1 MYYCYTA
8 STNFDLMTNLYQAN
22 QILFALASLFTVLIS
37 SSMLLIF
44 MRVNTPVNFV
54 LMIVVVLLLHF
65 GFCAPLYGYN
75 FIINHRL
82 VSPETLTL
90 WINLQVIWVVAMYF
104 IDLSPH
110 VFVFGE
116 LIKALPKARRKASI
130 PTLIRRILRYDSFMV
145 TLLFLQILNA
155 CWYMSLF
162 FFTNL
167 STVLQSDENLL
178 NMQGLIA
185 FSYIFH
191 AVLSCLLN
199 QHLRELLAGSRSFN
213 ITASAGSNFYK
224 PQRPPLIQTTYVDSY
239 DYPYGSIQEPDQA
252 YSPSPMSET
261 SEVSSIISEGS
272 YIVHPISNMP
282 ERKLAPN
289 LRIDVT
295 RLSLLDRRSIGS
307 AKILTADP
315 LLTSPILEALAR
327 NSNDHRPQ
335 STYSL
340 LFQQTKDEHERNS
353 MFLAR
358 ASIETPL
365 SSRPRS
371 YYHQGSDSIER
382 NTPSRNGQGPQTYF

>member
-1 MYYCYTA
+1 M
-8 STNFDLMTNLYQAN
+8 
-22 QILFALASLFTVLIS
+22 ILIVL
-37 SSMLLIF
+37 
-44 MRVNTPVNFV
+44 V
-54 LMIVVVLLLHF
+54 LHI

-75 FIINHRL
+75 FITSSGII
-82 VSPETLTL
+82 SSEAMSTWT
-90 WINLQVIWVVAMYF
+90 NLQVIWVVAMYF

-116 LIKALPKARRKASI
+116 LLKALPKARKRA
-130 PTLIRRILRYDSFMV
+130 TLFAMVRRVLRYDSFMV

-162 FFTNL
+162 YFTNL
-167 STVLQSDENLL
+167 SSVLQSDENLL

-199 QHLRELLAGSRSFN
+199 QHLRELLAGNRSFN
-213 ITASAGSNFYK
+213 ITASSGSNIYK
-224 PQRPPLIQTTYVDSY
+224 PQRPPLIQTTYVESY

-252 YSPSPMSET
+252 YSPSPLSET
-261 SEVSSIISEGS
+261 SEISSVISEGS
-272 YIVHPISNMP
+272 YIVHPITNVVP
-282 ERKLAPN
+282 ERKIAPN

-295 RLSLLDRRSIGS
+295 RLSLLDRRSVGS
-307 AKILTADP
+307 AKILTAEP

-353 MFLAR
+353 TLLSR
-358 ASIETPL
+358 TSIETPL
-365 SSRPRS
+365 SARPRS
-371 YYHQGSDSIER
+371 YYFQPDATER
-382 NTPSRNGQGPQTYF
+382 NTPSRNGHGPQTYF